1 MITNNDRQK
10 IEKYLANQNNIDVAY
25 LFGSQSNG
33 KAGVLSD
40 IDIALLFDI
49 KLSVEERFAQK
60 LKVMG
65 DLGIILMTNFIDVV
79 DLNSADTALQFSAI
93 ENRDLLFVK
102 NNLSR
107 SIFESSTMT
116 KYQDYKYY
124 LTANTNNSL
133 ASISRMEI

>member
-10 IEKYLANQNNIDVAY
+10 VEKYLANQNNIDVAY

-33 KAGVLSD
+33 RAGILSD
-40 IDIALLFDI
+40 VDIALLFDK

-107 SIFESSTMT
+107 SIFESLTMT